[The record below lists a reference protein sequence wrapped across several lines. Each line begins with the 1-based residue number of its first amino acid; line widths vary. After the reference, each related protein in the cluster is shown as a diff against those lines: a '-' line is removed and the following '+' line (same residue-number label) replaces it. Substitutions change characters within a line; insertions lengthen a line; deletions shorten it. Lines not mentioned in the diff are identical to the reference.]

1 MKTYDLKQ
9 DSLVVFP
16 TTYAFKLLKKE
27 NNSVTEETKDFYAS
41 EELKKVQEKLLKETV
56 KNFFATYH
64 FYSCISGEVYF
75 KELFNQL
82 NETELNFKEDK
93 YPEDFTKFVNEVIY
107 KLKYVLNDKP
117 MDISNKKNEDEMLIT
132 RYHEV
137 LRTIV
142 DSLVSI
148 TGEKDYYSD
157 IIEAEESVISNK
169 S

>member
-64 FYSCISGEVYF
+64 
-75 KELFNQL
+75 K
-82 NETELNFKEDK
+82 
-93 YPEDFTKFVNEVIY
+93 
-107 KLKYVLNDKP
+107 
-117 MDISNKKNEDEMLIT
+117 
-132 RYHEV
+132 H
-137 LRTIV
+137 
-142 DSLVSI
+142 
-148 TGEKDYYSD
+148 
-157 IIEAEESVISNK
+157 
-169 S
+169 